1 MWFVK
6 FKLKDSEKK
15 LSNAAS
21 LLLKGAAILQDP
33 CLNCNGVQIKYKNQ
47 NICVQCDQVTTPSDK
62 QVSKKPASKKEV
74 KKSTKKSLTD
84 SSTYKTILNN
94 KINEILQLIDNES
107 DIDKQLKLLSL
118 IQQYVELIEKFDK
131 IN

>member
-1 MWFVK
+1 MK

-62 QVSKKPASKKEV
+62 PISKQPTSKEEV
-74 KKSTKKSLTD
+74 KKSTKSSTD

-94 KINEILQLIDNES
+94 KINEILKLIDNES

-118 IQQYVELIEKFDK
+118 IHQYVELIEKFDK

>member
-1 MWFVK
+1 MK
-6 FKLKDSEKK
+6 FNLKDSEKK

-47 NICVQCDQVTTPSDK
+47 NICVQCDQVTTLSGKP
-62 QVSKKPASKKEV
+62 VSKKPASKKEV

>member
-1 MWFVK
+1 MK
-6 FKLKDSEKK
+6 FNLKDSENK

-47 NICVQCDQVTTPSDK
+47 NICVQCDQVTTPSGK
-62 QVSKKPASKKEV
+62 QVSKKPTSKKEV

-84 SSTYKTILNN
+84 SSTYTTILHN
-94 KINEILQLIDNES
+94 KINEILQLLDNES
-107 DIDKQLKLLSL
+107 DLDKQLKLLSL

>member
-1 MWFVK
+1 MK

-21 LLLKGAAILQDP
+21 LLLKGATILQDP

-62 QVSKKPASKKEV
+62 PISKKPASKEEV
-74 KKSTKKSLTD
+74 KKSTKSSTD

-94 KINEILQLIDNES
+94 KINEILKLIDNES

-118 IQQYVELIEKFDK
+118 IHQYVELIEKFDK

>member
-47 NICVQCDQVTTPSDK
+47 NICVQCDQVTTLSGKP
-62 QVSKKPASKKEV
+62 VSKKPASKKEV